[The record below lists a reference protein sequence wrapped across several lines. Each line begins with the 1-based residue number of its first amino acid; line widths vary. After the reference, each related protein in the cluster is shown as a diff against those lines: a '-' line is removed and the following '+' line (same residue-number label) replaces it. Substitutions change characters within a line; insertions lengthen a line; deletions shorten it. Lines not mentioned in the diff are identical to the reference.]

1 MSAAR
6 YAIYL
11 APPADTALWRFGSE
25 VLGYDAATGEELQG
39 FAPKGFS
46 PEEWRRATARPLT
59 YGFHGTLKAPFR
71 LAEGMSPH
79 GLADAVRELAARHPA
94 FDAGPLAVT
103 GIGQGDEGFV
113 ALTLQ
118 RDCPELAALERAAV
132 VELDGFRAPATQA
145 EIAAR
150 RPERLT
156 ERQRGNL
163 ARFGYPHVGSD
174 YRFHM
179 TLSGATERPADLA
192 DDLAEL
198 YAQRVGA
205 AHLLVDALVLFEQPE
220 AGGRFRITERQAL
233 AAPTLRAAGGA
244 S

>member
-1 MSAAR
+1 MSAR

-11 APPADTALWRFGSE
+11 APSADTALWRFGSA
-25 VLGYDAATGEELQG
+25 VLGYDAATGAELHG

-46 PEEWRRATARPLT
+46 PDDWRRMTERPRI

-71 LAEGMSPH
+71 LAEGATAAA
-79 GLADAVRELAARHPA
+79 LLEAARALAALHLA

-103 GIGQGDEGFV
+103 GIGQGGEGFV

-118 RDCPELAALERAAV
+118 RECPELGALEQAAV
-132 VELDGFRAPATQA
+132 EGLDRFRAPATPA

-156 ERQRGNL
+156 ERQRSSL
-163 ARFGYPHVGSD
+163 ARFGYPFIGPD

-179 TLSGATERPADLA
+179 TLSGATARPADLA
-192 DDLAEL
+192 DELAEL
-198 YAQRVGA
+198 YATRVGA
-205 AHLLVDALVLFEQPE
+205 AHLLVDALVLFEQAEPD
-220 AGGRFRITERQAL
+220 GRFRIAARCPLAL
-233 AAPTLRAAGGA
+233 PPARATGCAF
-244 S
+244 